1 MARRSPNSSPPVPD
15 NFSSIERT
23 PPHNPEAE
31 RSLIGSMLRENGVIS
46 DCIVIAR
53 PDHFYDPAN
62 RLIFESIISI
72 FDKGQPVDV
81 VVLAED
87 LKKRGQIEEIGGYA
101 YLGELWDATA
111 TAANAEYYARIV
123 RDKGLLRL
131 LIGTGNE
138 ILREAYAAAD
148 DADQIMHRSVGKMI
162 TIADAGVSG
171 SYHRFEDVL
180 KETYDRIDVRTAG
193 AGMAVS
199 GVPTGYTDL
208 DTLTAGFQNGEMII
222 IAARPSIGKTAFALN
237 LARNMAVDHDCAVL
251 FCSLEQSRIEL
262 AERLIS
268 CHARIDLKKI
278 RNGSLS
284 VDDLNQVLA
293 AGEQMRRAKFFIDDS
308 PNQSMLRIAAN
319 ARRMK
324 QTQNLQC
331 VFIDYLQLIEPEN
344 RRDPRQEQVA
354 QISRR
359 VKMLAREL
367 SIPVV
372 TLAQVNRS
380 SEDREGNV
388 PKVSDLRESG
398 SLEQDADTVM
408 LLHRPERHNAGERE
422 GEVDVIIGKQRNGPV
437 GQVTLSFVKEHAR
450 FDNHSVRTPFDG

>member
-1 MARRSPNSSPPVPD
+1 
-15 NFSSIERT
+15 
-23 PPHNPEAE
+23 
-31 RSLIGSMLRENGVIS
+31 MLRDNHVIN
-46 DCIVIAR
+46 DCVLIVK
-53 PDHFYDPAN
+53 PEHFYDVAN
-62 RLIFESIISI
+62 RLIYDAVVHL
-72 FDKGQPVDV
+72 FDAAKPVDV
-81 VVLAED
+81 VVLAEE

-101 YLGELWDATA
+101 YLAELWDSTA

-148 DADQIMHRSVGKMI
+148 EADQIMHRAVGKMI
-162 TIADAGVSG
+162 AVADAGVNSQ
-171 SYHRFEDVL
+171 YHHFSDVL
-180 KETYDRIDVRTAG
+180 KETYDRIDVRSTGSA
-193 AGMAVS
+193 MAVS

-237 LARNMAVDHDCAVL
+237 LARNMAVDHDVPIL

-262 AERLIS
+262 TERLIA
-268 CHARIDLKKI
+268 CHARVDMKKI
-278 RNGSLS
+278 RNGQLS
-284 VDDLNQVLA
+284 AEDMNQIIA
-293 AGEQMRRAKFFIDDS
+293 AGDDMRKAKFFIDDS

-324 QTQNLQC
+324 QNYGLRA

-359 VKMLAREL
+359 VKALAREL
-367 SIPVV
+367 SLPVV
-372 TLAQVNRS
+372 ALAQVNRS
-380 SEDREGNV
+380 SEDREGNQ

-408 LLHRPERHNAGERE
+408 LLHRPERHNPGERE
-422 GEVDVIIGKQRNGPV
+422 GEVDVIIGKQRNGPT

>member
-1 MARRSPNSSPPVPD
+1 MARRPPGSPPPAQD
-15 NFSSIERT
+15 NLPIDRT

-31 RSLIGSMLRENGVIS
+31 RSLLGSLLRENSVIS
-46 DCIVIAR
+46 DCVVVVR
-53 PDHFYDPAN
+53 PEHFYDQAN
-62 RLIFESIISI
+62 RIIYESIIKL
-72 FDKGQPVDV
+72 FDEAKPVDV

-87 LKKRGQIEEIGGYA
+87 LKKKGQIEEIGGYA
-101 YLGELWDATA
+101 YLGELWDSTA
-111 TAANAEYYARIV
+111 TAANAEYYAKIV

-138 ILREAYAAAD
+138 ILREAYGAAD
-148 DADQIMHRSVGKMI
+148 DADQILHRSVGKMI
-162 TIADAGVSG
+162 TVADAGVSG
-171 SYHRFEDVL
+171 QYHRFEDVL

-199 GVPTGYTDL
+199 GVPTGFTDL

-222 IAARPSIGKTAFALN
+222 LAARPSIGKTAFALN
-237 LARNMAVDHDCAVL
+237 LARNMAVDHDVPIL

-262 AERLIS
+262 TERLIS

-278 RNGSLS
+278 RSGTLS
-284 VDDLNQVLA
+284 SEDMNRVLA
-293 AGEQMRRAKFFIDDS
+293 AGDEMRNAKFFIDDS
-308 PNQSMLRIAAN
+308 PQQSMLRIAAN
-319 ARRMK
+319 ARRIK
-324 QTQNLQC
+324 QIHGLRC
-331 VFIDYLQLIEPEN
+331 IFIDYLQLIEPEN

-359 VKMLAREL
+359 VKMIAREL
-367 SIPVV
+367 GLPVLA
-372 TLAQVNRS
+372 LAQVNRS

-408 LLHRPERHNAGERE
+408 LLHRPERNNPGERE